1 MMKNSRQILIENLK
15 KYFSI
20 QELVSEAVYK
30 KWGERA
36 WKFLDEKLL
45 NVLIILRR
53 DILRV
58 PLVCNDWKYGGK
70 NQQRGLRENT
80 SQIVKD
86 KTNNG
91 VMYLSAHNFG
101 KAVDLVS
108 SKMQA
113 CEMRKKIMENSFM
126 LPCQI
131 RMEDGVNWLHVD
143 VMTDVDAKDDITL
156 FRD

>member
-20 QELVSEAVYK
+20 QELVSKAVYD

-45 NVLIILRR
+45 SVLIILRR

-70 NQQRGLRENT
+70 NQQRGLRENIAPLVSTKT
-80 SQIVKD
+80 SANK
-86 KTNNG
+86 
-91 VMYLSAHNFG
+91 MYLSAHIFG
-101 KAVDLVS
+101 KALDLVS
-108 SKMQA
+108 AKMPA
-113 CEMRKKIMENSFM
+113 CEMRRKIMENSFL
-126 LPCQI
+126 LPCAI
-131 RMEDGVNWLHVD
+131 RMEDGVNWLHID

-156 FRD
+156 FKD

>member
-1 MMKNSRQILIENLK
+1 MMKNSKQILIENLK

-45 NVLIILRR
+45 SVLIILRR

-58 PLVCNDWKYGGK
+58 PLVCNDWKFGGTHHE
-70 NQQRGLRENT
+70 RGLRDNT
-80 SQIVKD
+80 SKIVSE
-86 KTNNG
+86 KTKNG
-91 VMYLSAHNFG
+91 TMYLSAHNFG

-108 SKMQA
+108 AKMQA
-113 CEMRKKIMENSFM
+113 CEMRKKIMENSFL

-143 VMTDVDAKDDITL
+143 VIPDVDAKDDITL
-156 FRD
+156 FKD